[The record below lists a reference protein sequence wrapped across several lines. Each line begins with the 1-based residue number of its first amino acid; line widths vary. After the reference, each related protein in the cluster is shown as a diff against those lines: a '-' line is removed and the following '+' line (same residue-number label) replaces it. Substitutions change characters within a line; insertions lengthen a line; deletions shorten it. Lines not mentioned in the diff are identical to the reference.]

1 MELDL
6 YTIPS
11 DTKFQQAISEMDARG
26 KQILLVVDEH
36 KKLIGTVTDGDLRRG
51 YLKKCPP
58 DTPILEILN
67 SNPIKVDETAS
78 DSEIRQLMIS
88 KGIHHIPI
96 VDSVGVLTG
105 LHTAD
110 AVVSSRPLQLS
121 AILMVGGLGKRLGAL
136 TTNCPKP
143 MLEMGGKPILQT
155 IVEQLRVAGVT
166 RIYMAVNYLGDQIKQ
181 HFGDGGNFGV
191 SIRYLEEHVPLGT
204 AGALRLLEGI
214 GDDPL
219 LVMNGD
225 ILTKV
230 NYSHILRFHN
240 THKAVATMC
249 VREFGYQLPY
259 GVVELD
265 GIHIKK
271 IDEKPATV
279 VFVNSGIYV
288 LDPSALGLIPES
300 GPYQMPELFSRLRAI
315 GRKTVA
321 YPIIEY
327 WKDIGSPE
335 DFKEAEGEFE
345 STFMPGL

>member
-11 DTKFQQAISEMDARG
+11 NTKFHQAISEMDARG
-26 KQILLVVDEH
+26 KQILLVVDDERR
-36 KKLIGTVTDGDLRRG
+36 LIGTVTDGDLRRG
-51 YLKKCPP
+51 YLKKSPP

-78 DSEIRQLMIS
+78 VSEIRQLMIL

-121 AILMVGGLGKRLGAL
+121 AILMVGGLGKRLGEL
-136 TTNCPKP
+136 TSNCPKP

-181 HFGDGGNFGV
+181 HFGDGSSFGV
-191 SIRYLEEHVPLGT
+191 SVRYLEEHAPLGT

-230 NYSHILRFHN
+230 NYSHILSFHN

-300 GPYQMPELFSRLRAI
+300 GPYQMPELFSILRDT

-345 STFMPGL
+345 STFMPSL